1 VVAQMSFTEITY
13 PMRKFDDLYYTIERI
28 VYGRGNLKGFTS
40 EDIYNNL
47 RDKRFFRDAQ
57 DLNRFL
63 LENDKKFKIRKA
75 NGGWERYW

>member
-1 VVAQMSFTEITY
+1 MRFAEITY

-40 EDIYNNL
+40 EDIYSNL
-47 RDKRFFRDAQ
+47 RDKRLFKDAQ

-63 LENDKKFKIRKA
+63 LDNDKKFKIRKA
-75 NGGWERYW
+75 NGDWERYW

>member
-1 VVAQMSFTEITY
+1 MRFTEITY

-40 EDIYNNL
+40 EDIYSNL
-47 RDKRFFRDAQ
+47 RDKRLFKDAQ

-75 NGGWERYW
+75 NGDWERYW

>member
-1 VVAQMSFTEITY
+1 MSFTEITY

-47 RDKRFFRDAQ
+47 RDKRFFLDAQ

-75 NGGWERYW
+75 NGAWERYW

>member
-1 VVAQMSFTEITY
+1 MRFTEITY
-13 PMRKFDDLYYTIERI
+13 PMRKFDDLYYTIERL
-28 VYGRGNLKGFTS
+28 VYGRVSLKGFTS

-47 RDKRFFRDAQ
+47 RDKRFFKDAQ

-63 LENDKKFKIRKA
+63 LENDRKFKIRKA

>member
-1 VVAQMSFTEITY
+1 MRFTEITY

-40 EDIYNNL
+40 EDIYSNL
-47 RDKRFFRDAQ
+47 RDKRLFKDAQ

-75 NGGWERYW
+75 NGSWERYW

>member
-1 VVAQMSFTEITY
+1 MKFAEITY

-28 VYGRGNLKGFTS
+28 VYSKGELKGFTS

-47 RDKRFFRDAQ
+47 RDRRFFKDAQ

-63 LENDKKFKIRKA
+63 IENKAKFKIRKA

>member
-1 VVAQMSFTEITY
+1 MRFTEITY

-28 VYGRGNLKGFTS
+28 VYSRGNLKDFTS

-63 LENDKKFKIRKA
+63 LENDKKFKIRKTD
-75 NGGWERYW
+75 GGWERYW

>member
-1 VVAQMSFTEITY
+1 MRFAEITY

-47 RDKRFFRDAQ
+47 RDKRLFKDAQ

-63 LENDKKFKIRKA
+63 IDNDKKFKIRKA
-75 NGGWERYW
+75 NGDWERYW

>member
-1 VVAQMSFTEITY
+1 MRFAEITY

-47 RDKRFFRDAQ
+47 RDKRLFRDAQ

-63 LENDKKFKIRKA
+63 LDNDKKFKIRKA
-75 NGGWERYW
+75 NGDWERYW

>member
-1 VVAQMSFTEITY
+1 MRFAEITY

-47 RDKRFFRDAQ
+47 RDKRLFKDAQ

-63 LENDKKFKIRKA
+63 LDNDKKFKIRKA
-75 NGGWERYW
+75 NGDWERYW

>member
-1 VVAQMSFTEITY
+1 MKFAEITY

-28 VYGRGNLKGFTS
+28 VYDKGELKGFTS

-47 RDKRFFRDAQ
+47 RDKRLFKDAQ

-63 LENDKKFKIRKA
+63 IENKTKYKIRKA